1 LIKESTGE
9 LVHIDFG
16 IVFEQGKVLPTPE
29 KIPFRL
35 TRDMI
40 DGMVSGLINSLMFNC
55 ICFYPMSSKFWS
67 HQGPMGTEG
76 VFTSAARATTKVLR
90 ENSSS
95 LLTVLSAVVSDPL
108 YKWNVS
114 TAKGRQLQRD
124 VSINEDNEDDSVTS
138 FNRKSPVNNT
148 SLSIPESDNDAATRA
163 VARINEKLKGYEEG
177 PLGEQQTIDGQVRFL
192 INEASNADH
201 LCSIFSGWG
210 AWI

>member
-1 LIKESTGE
+1 
-9 LVHIDFG
+9 
-16 IVFEQGKVLPTPE
+16 
-29 KIPFRL
+29 
-35 TRDMI
+35 
-40 DGMVSGLINSLMFNC
+40 
-55 ICFYPMSSKFWS
+55 MSSNFWS

-76 VFTSAARATTKVLR
+76 AFTSAARATTKVLR

-124 VSINEDNEDDSVTS
+124 VSINEENEDDSVTS
-138 FNRKSPVNNT
+138 FNRKPPVNNA
-148 SLSIPESDNDAATRA
+148 SLSIAESDNDAATRA

-177 PLGEQQTIDGQVRFL
+177 TLGEQQTIDGQVRFL